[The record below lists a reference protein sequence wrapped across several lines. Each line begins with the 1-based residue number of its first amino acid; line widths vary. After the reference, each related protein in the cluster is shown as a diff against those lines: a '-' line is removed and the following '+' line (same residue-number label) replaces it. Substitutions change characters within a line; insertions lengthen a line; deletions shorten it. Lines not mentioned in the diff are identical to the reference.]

1 MPRHDGRD
9 DEGFRDSYYDV
20 DGGRPSGYHLQPP
33 APSQQRRPRS
43 VPPPSAAVVERS
55 YMMTPATRS
64 NSRTRSRGRDRSRSR
79 SRSRSH
85 SRCRGAARD
94 SHSRGRDGPVE
105 KAERAVKNSFTSSNS
120 GLGIGILGAI
130 VGGLAA
136 RHASDSA
143 PKHRHS
149 SSGGHHHHGS
159 SSGSSERE
167 RDQRMLMSTL
177 VGAAVGGLGANALE
191 RRLEINRERED
202 EARGRAG
209 GGGHHHH
216 HHHHHRHHDDE
227 AHHHHHS
234 HHRRHHHSRHDDID
248 HVYDDER
255 PVRRRRSL
263 DDPERRQYRPLDYR
277 P

>member
-1 MPRHDGRD
+1 MSRHGGRD
-9 DEGFRDSYYDV
+9 DDGFRDNYYGV
-20 DGGRPSGYHLQPP
+20 DSRPSSYHLQPP
-33 APSQQRRPRS
+33 PLSQQRPRS

-64 NSRTRSRGRDRSRSR
+64 NSRTRSRGRNRSRSC

-85 SRCRGAARD
+85 SRSRSRRRGARG

-105 KAERAVKNSFTSSNS
+105 KAEKAVKNSFTSSNS

-143 PKHRHS
+143 PKHRHP
-149 SSGGHHHHGS
+149 SGSGHH
-159 SSGSSERE
+159 SSGSGSSDRE

-191 RRLEINRERED
+191 RRLEINREKED
-202 EARGRAG
+202 EARGRA
-209 GGGHHHH
+209 HHHH
-216 HHHHHRHHDDE
+216 HHHHHRHHDDP
-227 AHHHHHS
+227 HHHHHS
-234 HHRRHHHSRHDDID
+234 HHRRHHHSHHDGVD
-248 HVYDDER
+248 HVYDYVYDDER

-263 DDPERRQYRPLDYR
+263 DDPERRQHRPLDYR
-277 P
+277 S